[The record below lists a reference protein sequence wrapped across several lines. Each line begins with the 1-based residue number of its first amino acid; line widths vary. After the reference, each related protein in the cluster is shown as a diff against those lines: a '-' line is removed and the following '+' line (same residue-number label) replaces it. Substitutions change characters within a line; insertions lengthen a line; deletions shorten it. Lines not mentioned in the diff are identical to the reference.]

1 MEINAKLFK
10 IAYKK
15 LKSSLYYDKTQTIL
29 RDKLVNFE
37 SICTNVDRY
46 LEELSEIFLSED
58 TRGEMFEKILSSI
71 SFHAFPKKILPEQSV
86 MIKNYAQ
93 KNLEFAYL
101 QELST
106 IDMHLRYLI
115 IKMCLDIEH
124 FLKVKLITAVTNN
137 PKEDGYELVK
147 KFIALPNNDRIVRK
161 IKWHKSSEYCKD
173 LINKYYP
180 NFPIWVFVELI
191 SFGDLAYLV
200 DFYSV
205 LYNEPI
211 ISNKFMNTVRDI
223 RNASAH
229 SNCLINKL
237 FEELPATQQPDAE
250 ITEYVKRVKN
260 ISSSTRAKNLKYR
273 VVYDF
278 VTLLFVYNEI
288 VPEGVAKRQR
298 HKEIQ
303 ELVNVRMEK
312 HREYFTSN
320 NKITGTYNFVKKVV
334 DNLQT

>member
-1 MEINAKLFK
+1 M
-10 IAYKK
+10 
-15 LKSSLYYDKTQTIL
+15 
-29 RDKLVNFE
+29 
-37 SICTNVDRY
+37 
-46 LEELSEIFLSED
+46 
-58 TRGEMFEKILSSI
+58 
-71 SFHAFPKKILPEQSV
+71 
-86 MIKNYAQ
+86 
-93 KNLEFAYL
+93 
-101 QELST
+101 
-106 IDMHLRYLI
+106 
-115 IKMCLDIEH
+115 
-124 FLKVKLITAVTNN
+124 
-137 PKEDGYELVK
+137 
-147 KFIALPNNDRIVRK
+147 
-161 IKWHKSSEYCKD
+161 
-173 LINKYYP
+173 
-180 NFPIWVFVELI
+180 FVELI

-260 ISSSTRAKNLKYR
+260 IPSLTRAKNLKYR

>member
-1 MEINAKLFK
+1 MKTLFTIDELITHMKSKGIKFNIISEEQAKSFLCDNNYYMKLASYRK
-10 IAYKK
+10 IYPKYQTGKK
-15 LKSSLYYDKTQTIL
+15 EGKYI
-29 RDKLVNFE
+29 
-37 SICTNVDRY
+37 
-46 LEELSEIFLSED
+46 
-58 TRGEMFEKILSSI
+58 
-71 SFHAFPKKILPEQSV
+71 
-86 MIKNYAQ
+86 
-93 KNLEFAYL
+93 NLEFAYL